1 MVNVLMLVASLASN
15 IPSEASLLDAI
26 RAVESNHVSP
36 APDGDLNLP
45 YCQHAIGAY
54 QIRPIAVRELVRVGA
69 LEPMAGFSMGNCS
82 GIRKWLRVSTNNRLA
97 ATLYL
102 RLMMKRSGGD
112 VEDALAAYNCGW
124 RQEYP
129 ASCRRY
135 AGQVLAIAGGGE

>member
-1 MVNVLMLVASLASN
+1 MIALALTLSLMV
-15 IPSEASLLDAI
+15 PTEADLLRGI

-97 ATLYL
+97 AQLYL

-124 RQEYP
+124 RKEYP

-135 AGQVLAIAGGGE
+135 AGQVLVIAGGE

>member
-1 MVNVLMLVASLASN
+1 MTLTLALTLSLMV
-15 IPSEASLLDAI
+15 PTEQQLLHGI
-26 RAVESNHVSP
+26 RAVESAHQSP

-97 ATLYL
+97 AQLYL
-102 RLMMKRSGGD
+102 RLMLKRSGGD
-112 VEDALAAYNCGW
+112 VEDALCRYNGSRKGCI
-124 RQEYP
+124 
-129 ASCRRY
+129 Y
-135 AGQVLAIAGGGE
+135 AGQVLLMAGGAE